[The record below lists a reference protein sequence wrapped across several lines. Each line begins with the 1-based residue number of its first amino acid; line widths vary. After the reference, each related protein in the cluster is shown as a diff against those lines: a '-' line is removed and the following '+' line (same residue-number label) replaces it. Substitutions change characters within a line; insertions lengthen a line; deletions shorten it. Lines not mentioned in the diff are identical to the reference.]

1 MEDLH
6 SIVKIK
12 DFGHVSLKLNLLMDE
27 YKINRNTLRLNTGT
41 QFSVIDKWY
50 SGKVEKLDLDILAR
64 ICYVKRNN
72 ISYNMSLPVWRAI
85 FLPCPKKPYSASFA
99 AMQ

>member
-12 DFGHVSLKLNLLMDE
+12 DFGRVSLKLNLLMDE

-64 ICYVKRNN
+64 ICYVLGCEVGD
-72 ISYNMSLPVWRAI
+72 ILQYEP
-85 FLPCPKKPYSASFA
+85 PKEKE
-99 AMQ
+99 